1 MKQYNF
7 PFVQYRRVAFVLAAI
22 IVLAGIISLSLNS
35 LNPGIDFKE
44 GTILQLRLAAG
55 YQMQEVQEV
64 LSPFG
69 LDGVP
74 LQRVGREGFAEG
86 REVVIKAP
94 YLQEATRKEVIAA
107 FQERWPEMTAEDVLR
122 VENVGATIG
131 RELTREAFYALLLAA
146 AGMILYI
153 TFRFEFRF
161 AVAAILTLL
170 FDIFTVLTVFS
181 LFQIEI
187 NSPFIAAILTIVGY
201 SINDTIVIFDRIRE
215 NLKRYSR
222 KKPLAEVVNGSINDS
237 LIRSLNTSLTTLIVL
252 VSLFI
257 AFNYF
262 VGGMDLKAF
271 ALALLVGVVI
281 GTCSSVFIAGP
292 LWFSLQP
299 AEKRQKTLA

>member
-1 MKQYNF
+1 MKRFNF
-7 PFVQYRRVAFVLAAI
+7 PFVQYRRVAFTFAAVI
-22 IVLAGIISLSLNS
+22 IIAGIISLFLNN
-35 LNPGIDFKE
+35 LNLGIDFKE
-44 GTILQLRLAAG
+44 GTILQLRLAEG
-55 YQMQEVQEV
+55 YQMGEVREI

-74 LQRVGREGFAEG
+74 LQRAGREGFTEG

-94 YLQEATRKEVIAA
+94 YLKEATRQEIIAA
-107 FQERWPEMTAEDVLR
+107 FQEHWPEMTAEDVLR

-153 TFRFEFRF
+153 TLRFEFKF
-161 AVAAILTLL
+161 ALAAILALL
-170 FDIFTVLTVFS
+170 FDVFTVLTVFS

-187 NSPFIAAILTIVGY
+187 NSTFIAAILTIVGY
-201 SINDTIVIFDRIRE
+201 SINDTIVIFDRVRE
-215 NLKRYSR
+215 NLKRFGR
-222 KKPLAEVVNGSINDS
+222 KKSLAEVVNGSINES
-237 LIRSLNTSLTTLIVL
+237 LIRSLNTSLTTLVVL

-271 ALALLVGVVI
+271 ALALLTGVII
-281 GTCSSVFIAGP
+281 GTCSSIFIAGP
-292 LWFSLQP
+292 LWFSWQP
-299 AEKRQKTLA
+299 ADKRQKTPA